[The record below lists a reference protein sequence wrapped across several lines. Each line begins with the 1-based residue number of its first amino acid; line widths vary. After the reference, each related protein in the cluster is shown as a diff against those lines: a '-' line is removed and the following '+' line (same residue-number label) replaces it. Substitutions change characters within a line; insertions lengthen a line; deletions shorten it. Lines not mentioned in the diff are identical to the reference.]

1 MTKMLGTAALG
12 PLADTQRVPE
22 KGVAGGGGAHPLVHA
37 HRHTLGRT
45 GWKPGQA
52 GLQGRSSSAPRNNS
66 PPPTEGTASR
76 DRATQTEPSPTTAG
90 WIWICQLS
98 ITLRW
103 TFSMN
108 SCGSSLHISPS
119 ALGSR
124 RLTGMGC
131 IRGSLDLWVHP

>member
-1 MTKMLGTAALG
+1 MLGTAALG
-12 PLADTQRVPE
+12 PLADTHRVPE
-22 KGVAGGGGAHPLVHA
+22 KGVAGGGGERPRVHA
-37 HRHTLGRT
+37 HSLTLERT
-45 GWKPGQA
+45 GWKPGQ

-66 PPPTEGTASR
+66 PPLTEGTSPR
-76 DRATQTEPSPTTAG
+76 DWATQTDPSPMTAG

-108 SCGSSLHISPS
+108 SCVSSLHISPS

-124 RLTGMGC
+124 RPTGMGC
-131 IRGSLDLWVHP
+131 TRGSLDLWVHP